1 MATRALL
8 LCGDE
13 KAVLAITQ
21 ILDELEISFEHSS
34 EPPFALKRLATRH
47 FDLLIVDCDNVQNAT
62 QVFNSARS
70 SNLNKASIAIAIVE
84 GKAGVPSAFRLGA
97 SLVLTKPVSLEQAR
111 NTLRTGVGMT
121 RKDVPETKAPA
132 PIVSAPPAVPAA
144 FTPAPAVSTPA
155 PAASTSAAPVL
166 TPVAP
171 VPTPVEKAPVS
182 APATAPS
189 PAASATIAPKIQEI
203 VAKTKES
210 EAPKI
215 EKPVSTPAPVNAK
228 PVPPRP
234 APVGTKSND
243 EYKPALTNFV
253 DEEPATG
260 SVPGLS
266 KAAAASG
273 TASIQTSKFDSVF
286 AGPAPATP
294 DEKSKIGSS
303 KSAVDERA
311 SKKDEKS
318 APVLRIE
325 DPLADDDSVLDPIR
339 DNGVP
344 SFGTSHQSFAGLET
358 KGSKGKGMLVA
369 GLVLLL
375 FGAAGYAAWLT
386 QPAFRDILTFEYH
399 EVAGKIAE
407 WRGHPQAK
415 EVATPKPVTVPPAPS
430 APAPQPDASQ
440 QVPSTTPG
448 DPGAQPSPAP
458 ATDTDP
464 NTSANAPAPSAS
476 STTGPAESPAQVSK
490 AAATSTPQKGAS
502 LQTAKQDTS
511 SGHAS
516 TTPAV
521 VPAAASLPPSTTKKS
536 SVSDLIEV
544 PEDFADDQIIHR
556 VHPTY
561 PKQAR
566 AKKLH
571 GTVVL
576 QAVVNKQGKVDSL
589 QLVSGDALLA
599 QAAAE
604 AVKQWRYKPYFRNGD
619 PVDFQTRVT
628 VDFKMP

>member
-70 SNLNKASIAIAIVE
+70 SNMNKASIAIAIVE

-121 RKDVPETKAPA
+121 RKDAPETKAPA
-132 PIVSAPPAVPAA
+132 TIVPATPSAPAA
-144 FTPAPAVSTPA
+144 FTPAPVVSTPA
-155 PAASTSAAPVL
+155 VSAAVPTVP
-166 TPVAP
+166 TPVTP
-171 VPTPVEKAPVS
+171 VPAPVEKAPAS
-182 APATAPS
+182 ITPAPFS
-189 PAASATIAPKIQEI
+189 PAASTTLSPKTPE
-203 VAKTKES
+203 VASKPKEP

-215 EKPVSTPAPVNAK
+215 EKPIPAPAPVNAK
-228 PVPPRP
+228 PVPTRP
-234 APVGTKSND
+234 SPDTKSIE
-243 EYKPALTNFV
+243 EYKPALTNFR
-253 DEEPATG
+253 DDEPATG
-260 SVPGLS
+260 GALTSLA
-266 KAAAASG
+266 KAATASGAASVE
-273 TASIQTSKFDSVF
+273 TSKFDSVF
-286 AGPAPATP
+286 AEPGTAT
-294 DEKSKIGSS
+294 EKTKLGSA
-303 KSAVDERA
+303 KSVVSEDA

-318 APVLRIE
+318 VPTFRIE
-325 DPLADDDSVLDPIR
+325 DPLADDDNVLDPIR

-344 SFGTSHQSFAGLET
+344 SFGTMSHQSFAGLET

-375 FGAAGYAAWLT
+375 FGAGGYAAWLT
-386 QPAFRDILTFEYH
+386 QPGFRDILTFEYH
-399 EVAGKIAE
+399 EVTGKIAE
-407 WRGHPQAK
+407 GRGHPQPK
-415 EVATPKPVTVPPAPS
+415 EVAAAAKPLPVPPAP
-430 APAPQPDASQ
+430 PAPTPEPEASQ
-440 QVPSTTPG
+440 QTASTTPT
-448 DPGAQPSPAP
+448 DPGAPESTIPGA
-458 ATDTDP
+458 AADV
-464 NTSANAPAPSAS
+464 NASATSAAAS
-476 STTGPAESPAQVSK
+476 SSSTPGPVENPTQGSK
-490 AAATSTPQKGAS
+490 ATAASTPQKGVS
-502 LQTAKQDTS
+502 LQSAKQDTT

-516 TTPAV
+516 ATPAV
-521 VPAAASLPPSTTKKS
+521 VPAAANVPSSSTAKKS
-536 SVSDLIEV
+536 SANDLIEV
-544 PEDFADDQIIHR
+544 PEEFADDQIIHR

-576 QAVVNKQGKVDSL
+576 EAIVSKKGSVDSL
-589 QLVSGDALLA
+589 QLVAGDAQLA